1 MVSGDKMDMD
11 TTSSSRVDENDIFAD
26 ADADADVDTDTEG
39 PAPAKGAAATK
50 SSAASDGAPASAAAA
65 TAGTSDDAKDTQ
77 HDGDGDEEEE
87 TIDSIESRKLKLLQ
101 DLQDHPERFWSSS
114 TSSSSTTNAASASAA
129 ASSTTMNEND
139 DKHDE
144 DDESHE
150 NPTKRLKIGNTKDSE
165 QIVDKGIS
173 PSVMDEEFVKK
184 IRTMV
189 YSCFDKGGN
198 SSSCNDSDDGGD
210 TTMASATLTTTTEGE
225 GKPRGGDETTDN
237 EENRSST
244 LNDESALQL
253 LDRVRKELER
263 MASTGRSNCHHGQF
277 DGGNSIEP
285 PHEGTDQSKAPVED
299 GNPSLPKQPSS
310 SSSSSSSSSTNVAT
324 NVLGWLC
331 LDLKRVVQKAT
342 IESDNRNHH
351 LTQNESGKI
360 DARDMTA
367 FAAPSRKP
375 PAAAATND
383 TDISQDE
390 YATLLCDER
399 LPSSIGGGNDAIE
412 TSENN
417 NKPSSSNDDIIQD
430 EDGVSLLMCQENG
443 LFAGDNNNKPSGSAS
458 SSTGKPTVTTSVK
471 VGSDVAS
478 NVHQQTLAII
488 RETTRLLRTKT
499 INLTKRRVEGTRNI
513 QQKQTSSSTT
523 TTIDTR

>member
-1 MVSGDKMDMD
+1 MDMD

-173 PSVMDEEFVKK
+173 PSVMDEELVKT

-189 YSCFDKGGN
+189 CSFFDKGGN
-198 SSSCNDSDDGGD
+198 SSSINNNGDGD
-210 TTMASATLTTTTEGE
+210 TTMTSAALTTTREGE
-225 GKPRGGDETTDN
+225 GTPRGGDETTEN
-237 EENRSST
+237 EENRSSA
-244 LNDESALQL
+244 LNDESASQL
-253 LDRVRKELER
+253 LDRVQKELER
-263 MASTGRSNCHHGQF
+263 MASTGRSNGHRGQF
-277 DGGNSIEP
+277 DDGKSIETLP
-285 PHEGTDQSKAPVED
+285 EGSDQSKAPVKD
-299 GNPSLPKQPSS
+299 DNPSLPNQPS